1 MMPPEAGTPR
11 GSVPGMRAPRAC
23 GRPPWL
29 SRSGDEGSALVE
41 AVFVIVVLLVPLVW
55 VALALLRV
63 EAAGYA
69 VRTAAREAARV
80 YVTAPT
86 GVIGSSRAEM
96 AARLAFEDQDTP
108 QGQVGV
114 ACSAQPCL
122 TPGATV
128 TAHAAT
134 TVPLPFVPG
143 WLAGP
148 THLRI
153 TVSSDHEE
161 KVEQYGGQR

>member
-1 MMPPEAGTPR
+1 MTPQKPSRRARCPRPHRCFASR
-11 GSVPGMRAPRAC
+11 GARA
-23 GRPPWL
+23 
-29 SRSGDEGSALVE
+29 DEGSALVE
-41 AVFVIVVLLVPLVW
+41 AVFVIVVLLVPLIW

-63 EAAGYA
+63 EAAAYA

-86 GVIGSSRAEM
+86 GAVGASRADS

-108 QGQVGV
+108 EGKVGV
-114 ACSAQPCL
+114 VCSAQPCL

-128 TAHAAT
+128 TAHAMT
-134 TVPLPFVPG
+134 TVSLPFVPE

-153 TVSSDHEE
+153 TVNSDHEE

>member
-1 MMPPEAGTPR
+1 
-11 GSVPGMRAPRAC
+11 MRCP
-23 GRPPWL
+23 RPPRCFVL
-29 SRSGDEGSALVE
+29 RGARADDGSSLVE
-41 AVFVIVVLLVPLVW
+41 AVFVIVVLLVPLIW

-63 EAAGYA
+63 EAAAYA

-86 GVIGSSRAEM
+86 GAAGASRAET
-96 AARLAFEDQDTP
+96 AARLAFEDEDAP
-108 QGQVGV
+108 PGQVSV
-114 ACSAQPCL
+114 ACSTQPCL

-128 TAHAAT
+128 KAHAVT
-134 TVPLPFVPG
+134 TVPLPFVPE

-153 TVSSDHEE
+153 TVNSDHEE